1 MRQKERTER
10 NLRIVLMRI
19 RQVPVKDIAEMM
31 NLTDRQV
38 RRSMSKW
45 REGALK
51 EDTDRAAETVRL
63 ILESTRD
70 DMKALSIAAA
80 NEPPETQIMIHGMRM
95 DRLQQNVQ
103 VLLDAGV
110 SFKGLSKER
119 FNDPDL
125 IRDVNL
131 AVRSALT
138 EHGAA
143 PEAIEASIDASM
155 DAFAAWGYGPDGQP
169 DIYPPV

>member
-10 NLRIVLMRI
+10 NLRVVLMGI

-31 NLTDRQV
+31 DLSERQV
-38 RRSMSKW
+38 RRIRSDW
-45 REGALK
+45 RKGSLK

-80 NEPPETQIMIHGMRM
+80 NESPEAQIRIHGMRM
-95 DRLQQNVQ
+95 DRLEKNVQ

-110 SFKGLSKER
+110 SFKGLSEDR
-119 FNDPDL
+119 FKDPDL
-125 IRDVNL
+125 IRDVNTSI
-131 AVRSALT
+131 RSTLDRF
-138 EHGAA
+138 EVD
-143 PEAIEASIDASM
+143 PDAIEAAMDASL
-155 DAFAAWGYGPDGQP
+155 DAFAEWGYGPGA
-169 DIYPPV
+169 